1 MQWFCRIFFFL
12 FLDYFWTGFGIF
24 NLQQTRLD
32 QEMFQLLFFFI
43 SLSTIIVNCFDR
55 YFFCSFETLN
65 FTSSTSWYSSRGEY
79 FSLQNLPR
87 SDSNGE
93 SFIFFFILISRM
105 SILFFDFSYVE
116 RLAVSYSYLYIIK
129 KKKEKDG
136 NFSYSSYFVFTRF
149 YSNFISFKFCRVFFF
164 FFTRFITFT

>member
-1 MQWFCRIFFFL
+1 
-12 FLDYFWTGFGIF
+12 
-24 NLQQTRLD
+24 
-32 QEMFQLLFFFI
+32 MFQLFFI

-55 YFFCSFETLN
+55 YFSCSFETLN

-116 RLAVSYSYLYIIK
+116 QLAVSYSYLYIIK

-164 FFTRFITFT
+164 LFHSIYYIYLERIIIFFNIIYWRYSSYK